1 MPETD
6 PNGDREQFR
15 IMTTLDGTIITREEN
30 DKNNVHSP
38 DKPGAHMGLDVQFV
52 RIVNGTFPIDSIA
65 PDTIP
70 PFAIGPI
77 TLECTSTESNATP
90 ESWVCNVKAEF
101 QEQFVSPV
109 FALTVPITL
118 EKVDPRQVE
127 ACSVFQ
133 DTGGALPIGGIRPPG

>member
-15 IMTTLDGTIITREEN
+15 IMTTLDGTIITGEEN

-70 PFAIGPI
+70 PFAIGPSPSSAPPRSPMRPRS
-77 TLECTSTESNATP
+77 LGFAT
-90 ESWVCNVKAEF
+90 
-101 QEQFVSPV
+101 
-109 FALTVPITL
+109 
-118 EKVDPRQVE
+118 
-127 ACSVFQ
+127 
-133 DTGGALPIGGIRPPG
+133 